1 MFPILNLGP
10 LSLPAS
16 PLFQLI
22 GFWLG
27 TSLVERQAKKAGRN
41 PELLSKMI
49 WITIAAGILG
59 ARLSFIARY
68 PSAFQGEWTSIFSLN
83 LALLDPI
90 GGIAISLATLYFL
103 ASKNHLLTWTLLD
116 DLVPLI
122 AVLLPAIYLA
132 NFASG
137 TGFGMLTDLPWGVE
151 QWNGYRHPVQLYYLV
166 SGLVVLYLV
175 VFRYNPSQIRPGL
188 RFISFL
194 TYTSGYLTFLYSF
207 QDPLGNLIGGV
218 RVIQFMAW
226 VVFTACT
233 FTYFKLKS
241 SEVNDDAA
249 E

>member
-27 TSLVERQAKKAGRN
+27 SSLAERRAKIAGRN
-41 PELLSKMI
+41 PELLSKLI
-49 WITIAAGILG
+49 WTVVVAGILG
-59 ARLSFIARY
+59 ARLSFIARN

-90 GGIAISLATLYFL
+90 GGLAISLAALYFL
-103 ASKNHLLTWTLLD
+103 ASKNDMLTWSLLD

-122 AVLLPAIYLA
+122 AVFLPAFYLA

-137 TGFGMLTDLPWGVE
+137 SGSGMLTDIPWGVY
-151 QWNGYRHPVQLYYLV
+151 QWGGYRHPVQLYYLF
-166 SGLVVLYLV
+166 SSLAVLYLV
-175 VFRYNPSQIRPGL
+175 AIRHNLNQVQPGMIFL
-188 RFISFL
+188 SFL
-194 TYTSGYLTFLYSF
+194 SYTSGYLTILYAF
-207 QDPLGNLIGGV
+207 QDPMNNLVGGV
-218 RVIQFMAW
+218 RVIQFISW

-233 FTYFKLKS
+233 FTLYRLKS
-241 SEVNDDAA
+241 SEANDAA